1 VFSLAPLL
9 KGAVSRRLTGG
20 FTFAGTRRAGS
31 SRPTGRRI
39 FRRWIRGRFV
49 NRPYGYAVIQNRMRI
64 RVYAVILKLHVYGY
78 AVIQNRACRG
88 RRPDAPGLLSELR
101 GGESHHRFAVPLPLT
116 REAWVFSLA
125 LPSAREAW
133 GVLFGPLVKGGCQP
147 EADWRIHFRRLS
159 EIARRLHRR
168 PIYQEISASPQRRA
182 ITAPAERYG
191 PKARSRP
198 AWASFMRRRCI
209 AAPSTQPRK
218 KASKFSRKPR

>member
-20 FTFAGTRRAGS
+20 FTFAGMRRAGS

-49 NRPYGYAVIQNRMRI
+49 NRPYGYADIQSCACTDTRLSEI
-64 RVYAVILKLHVYGY
+64 ARVRVRGYLKLHVHGY
-78 AVIQNRACRG
+78 AVIQNRASRG

-159 EIARRLHRR
+159 EIARCLHRR

-182 ITAPAERYG
+182 ITAPAER
-191 PKARSRP
+191 
-198 AWASFMRRRCI
+198 
-209 AAPSTQPRK
+209 
-218 KASKFSRKPR
+218 